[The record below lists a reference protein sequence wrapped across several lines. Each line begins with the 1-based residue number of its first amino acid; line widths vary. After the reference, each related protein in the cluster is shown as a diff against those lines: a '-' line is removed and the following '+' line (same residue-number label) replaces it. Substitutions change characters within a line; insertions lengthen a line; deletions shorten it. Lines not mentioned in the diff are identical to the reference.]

1 MRKANHPFPGVEYSA
16 GQGADYYLGMPKALV
31 DAGLLK
37 AVQIP
42 GTPGL
47 PKTSASFV
55 NGVLQPKT
63 ARPVHDEHWSQASL
77 VGRKLR
83 LSIGISKAEK
93 DRRAA
98 LHEAEVAAM
107 PKPDI
112 DAASAVQA
120 LQSRSAMF
128 EVGATVYA
136 SGYLGMVVESY
147 GLHRVNSED
156 GEFLNPTT
164 KARYDWR
171 YGYVCRLRSG
181 EQFFYAAHKVSA
193 ARGTTGHLRVVSSRV
208 ARPEQHLAAG
218 AHQ

>member
-1 MRKANHPFPGVEYSA
+1 MRKSNPSFPGVEYSA
-16 GQGADYYLGMPKALV
+16 GQGADYYLGTPKALV

-37 AVQIP
+37 AGQVP
-42 GTPGL
+42 GTPGM
-47 PKTSASFV
+47 PKSSASFV
-55 NGVLQPKT
+55 DGVMQPRT
-63 ARPVHDEHWSQASL
+63 ARPLHDEHWMQATL
-77 VGRKLR
+77 IGRKLR
-83 LSIGISKAEK
+83 LSIGISAAEK
-93 DRRAA
+93 KRRAA
-98 LHEAEVAAM
+98 LQEAEVAAM

-120 LQSRSAMF
+120 LQSRSAVF

-136 SGYLGMVVESY
+136 SGYLGMVVEPY

-193 ARGTTGHLRVVSSRV
+193 DRDTTGHLRVVSSHVRLYGV
-208 ARPEQHLAAG
+208 AA
-218 AHQ
+218 

>member
-1 MRKANHPFPGVEYSA
+1 MSKASHPFPGVEYSA
-16 GQGADYYLGMPKALV
+16 GLGADHYLGTPKALI
-31 DAGLLK
+31 DAGLLT
-37 AVQIP
+37 AGQMP
-42 GTPGL
+42 GTPGM
-47 PKTSASFV
+47 PKSSASFV
-55 NGVLQPKT
+55 DGVMQPKT
-63 ARPVHDEHWSQASL
+63 ARPVHDEHWSKATL
-77 VGRKLR
+77 IGRKLR
-83 LSIGISKAEK
+83 LSIGISAAEK
-93 DRRAA
+93 ERRAA
-98 LHEAEVAAM
+98 LQEAEIAAM

-120 LQSRSAMF
+120 LQGRSAVF

-136 SGYLGMVVESY
+136 SGYLGMVVEPY

-193 ARGTTGHLRVVSSRV
+193 DRGAAGHLRVVSSR
-208 ARPEQHLAAG
+208 AERPEQYLAAG
-218 AHQ
+218 VNQ